1 MSKFEWYVVILLC
14 VDIFL
19 QIFNAIRKDKK

>member
-14 VDIFL
+14 VNIAL
-19 QIFNAIRKDKK
+19 QVFHGIKNDRK